1 MKFPTLYY
9 KSFHSFKLTVL
20 CLAAINITSCLDNS
34 SPSLDDQLRSVISAQ
49 GLTGDPSTDKTI
61 SEINDPLPQLGMKLF
76 FSKALGGDK
85 DSACVTCHHPMLG
98 GGDNLSLPIGSNAVE
113 PDLLGPGRLHR
124 PDVANYDGGPT
135 VPRNAPTTFNVA
147 LYTRGMFWD
156 SRVEKID
163 GGIFTPASPALG
175 VPDPD
180 AVDIVSAQ
188 ARFPVTSVAEMRGS
202 VFENG
207 NPMSAVWAHLEARLG
222 NYTIGTGELLTNQ
235 WASEFENVY
244 GPAASIEELI
254 TFDRMV
260 EAIGAYERSQVLI
273 NNPWKSYVEGD
284 NTAISLA
291 AKRGALLFFR
301 HQQQGGAGCAQC
313 HSGDFFTN
321 ESFHTIGTP
330 QIGRGRGDGP
340 TGDNDFGR
348 FQVTGVD
355 DDKFTFRTPSLLN
368 VEVTGPWG
376 HAGAYTSLEQ
386 IVRHYIDPAAA
397 LRNFDYSQ
405 LDPSVQVTN
414 TATNTQ
420 AALDKIE
427 QDLQAGHLTVEN
439 VALSDQDVEDLLAF
453 LSALTD
459 PCVKSRDCMA
469 AWIPDDT
476 DSDPDGLRLR
486 AYDQNDNLL

>member
-1 MKFPTLYY
+1 MKLSTLFY
-9 KSFHSFKLTVL
+9 KSCHSLKLTSIYLMTIIV
-20 CLAAINITSCLDNS
+20 TGCLDNS
-34 SPSLDDQLRSVISAQ
+34 SASLDDELRSVISAQ
-49 GLTGDPSTDKTI
+49 GLTGDPSTGKTI
-61 SEINDPLPQLGMKLF
+61 SDINDPLSQLGMKLF
-76 FSKALGGDK
+76 FSKSLGGDK

-98 GGDNLSLPIGSNAVE
+98 GGDKLSLPIGSNAVE

-124 PDVANYDGGPT
+124 PDVSNYDGSPT

-163 GGIFTPASPALG
+163 SGIFTPASPALD

-188 ARFPVTSVAEMRGS
+188 ARFPVTSIAEMRGL

-207 NPMSAVWAHLEARLG
+207 NPMSAVWAHLEARVG
-222 NYTIGTGELLTNQ
+222 DYSIGTGELSTNQ
-235 WASEFENVY
+235 WTSEFENVY

-254 TFDRMV
+254 TFDRIV
-260 EAIGAYERSQVLI
+260 EAIGAYERSQVFI
-273 NNPWKSYVEGD
+273 NNSWKSYVEGD
-284 NTAISLA
+284 NTAISDA

-313 HSGDFFTN
+313 HSGDFFTD
-321 ESFHTIGTP
+321 ETFHTIATP

-348 FQVTGVD
+348 YQVTGID
-355 DDKFTFRTPSLLN
+355 ADKFAFRTPSLLN

-376 HAGAYTSLEQ
+376 HTGVYTSLED

-397 LRNFDYSQ
+397 LHNYDYSQ
-405 LDPSVQVTN
+405 LDPSIQVTN

-427 QDLQAGHLTVEN
+427 QDLLAGRLTLQN
-439 VALSDQDVEDLLAF
+439 VALSDQDVENLLAF
-453 LSALTD
+453 LNTLTD

-469 AWIPDDT
+469 SWIPDDS

>member
-1 MKFPTLYY
+1 MQ
-9 KSFHSFKLTVL
+9 LTVI
-20 CLAAINITSCLDNS
+20 CLLAISVTACLDDS
-34 SPSLDDQLRSVISAQ
+34 SASLDDQLRSVIAAQ
-49 GLTGDPSTDKTI
+49 GLTGDPSTDKPVTG
-61 SEINDPLPQLGMKLF
+61 INDPLSKLGMKLF
-76 FSKALGGDK
+76 FSKGLGGDK

-124 PDVANYDGGPT
+124 PDVSNYDGGPT

-147 LYTRGMFWD
+147 LYSRGMFWD
-156 SRVEKID
+156 FRVEKID
-163 GGIFTPASPALG
+163 GGIFTPASQALDM
-175 VPDPD
+175 PDPD

-188 ARFPVTSVAEMRGS
+188 ARFPVTSIAEMRGL

-222 NYTIGTGELLTNQ
+222 NYSMGTGELLTNQ

-254 TFDRMV
+254 TFDRIV
-260 EAIGAYERSQVLI
+260 EAIGAYERSQVFI
-273 NNPWKSYVEGD
+273 NNPWKNYVEGD
-284 NTAISLA
+284 NAAISRA
-291 AKRGALLFFR
+291 AKQGALLFFR

-313 HSGDFFTN
+313 HSGDFFTD
-321 ESFHTIGTP
+321 ELLHTIATP
-330 QIGRGRGDGP
+330 QIGRGRGDGL

-348 FQVTGVD
+348 YQVTGIEA
-355 DDKFTFRTPSLLN
+355 DKFAFKTPSLLN

-397 LRNFDYSQ
+397 LRHYDFSQ
-405 LDPSVQVTN
+405 LDPSIQVTN
-414 TATNTQ
+414 TGTNTQ

-427 QDLQAGHLTVEN
+427 QDLQAGRLTIQGVD
-439 VALSDQDVEDLLAF
+439 LSKQDVENLLAF
-453 LSALTD
+453 LRTLTD
-459 PCVKSRDCMA
+459 PCVKSRTCMA
-469 AWIPDDT
+469 PWIPDDA
-476 DSDPDGLRLR
+476 DSDPDDLRLR
-486 AYDQNDNLL
+486 AYDQDNNLL

>member
-1 MKFPTLYY
+1 V
-9 KSFHSFKLTVL
+9 KLPRIFYESCRSLKLAVL
-20 CLAAINITSCLDNS
+20 CLAAVNLTGCMNS
-34 SPSLDDQLRSVISAQ
+34 SSSSLDEQLRSIISAQ
-49 GLTGDPSTDKTI
+49 GLTGDPSTGKAI
-61 SEINDPLPQLGMKLF
+61 SDINDPLPQLGMKLF

-85 DSACVTCHHPMLG
+85 DSACVTCHHPTLG
-98 GGDNLSLPIGSNAVE
+98 GGDNLSLSIGSNAVE

-135 VPRNAPTTFNVA
+135 VPRNAPSTFNVA

-163 GGIFTPASPALG
+163 GGIFTPASPELD

-188 ARFPVTSVAEMRGS
+188 ARFPVTSAAEMRGLE
-202 VFENG
+202 FEKG

-222 NYTIGTGELLTNQ
+222 NYSIGTGELLTSQ
-235 WASEFENVY
+235 WASEFESVY
-244 GPAASIEELI
+244 GPAASTEELI
-254 TFDRMV
+254 TFDRIV
-260 EAIGAYERSQVLI
+260 EAIGAYERSQVFI
-273 NNPWKSYVEGD
+273 DNPWKSYVEGD
-284 NTAISLA
+284 NEAISSA

-301 HQQQGGAGCAQC
+301 PQESGGAGCALC
-313 HSGDFFTN
+313 HSGDFLSD
-321 ESFHTIGTP
+321 ESFHTIATP

-348 FQVTGVD
+348 YRVTGAEV
-355 DDKFTFRTPSLLN
+355 DKFAFRTPSLLN

-386 IVRHYIDPAAA
+386 IVRHYRDPADA
-397 LRNFDYSQ
+397 LHDYDYSQ

-420 AALDKIE
+420 AALDKIQ
-427 QDLQAGHLTVEN
+427 QDLQAGRLTVRN
-439 VALSDQDVEDLLAF
+439 VALSDQEVSDLVAF
-453 LSALTD
+453 LLTLTD
-459 PCVKSRDCMA
+459 PCVKSRDCLA
-469 AWIPDDT
+469 PWIPDDT
-476 DSDPDGLRLR
+476 DIDPDDLRLR
-486 AYDQNDNLL
+486 AYDQDGNLL